1 MISSKTEA
9 NWLCCNTEAWLPTQH
24 AASAAVCAKACPSP
38 LPPPP
43 NNIHLHKTCHVLA
56 RSQEGALGAGTATP
70 RTPPLSPLLELLEV
84 YPHTSAFESVY
95 VDEQMVHV
103 LLCVGVLCVAILSP
117 SPLPPSPRGVQQ
129 TTDTHAEFVL
139 VCPE

>member
-1 MISSKTEA
+1 
-9 NWLCCNTEAWLPTQH
+9 
-24 AASAAVCAKACPSP
+24 
-38 LPPPP
+38 
-43 NNIHLHKTCHVLA
+43 VLA
-56 RSQEGALGAGTATP
+56 QLRPAP
-70 RTPPLSPLLELLEV
+70 PPLSPLLELLEV

-103 LLCVGVLCVAILSP
+103 LLCVGVLCVAIL
-117 SPLPPSPRGVQQ
+117 PLAIPPPPSPRGVQQ